1 MVDGGNKEEKTTGV
15 ENLVRHAIKISVII
29 FRVSAALVC
38 FFVVE
43 GKDNNLRVLYKT
55 FPVYFVLKKNLPHT
69 HTTERVII

>member
-1 MVDGGNKEEKTTGV
+1 MVDGGKKEEKTTGV

-55 FPVYFVLKKNLPHT
+55 FPVYFFYFLNLPHT
-69 HTTERVII
+69 HTHQ

>member
-1 MVDGGNKEEKTTGV
+1 MVDGGKKEEKTGV

-55 FPVYFVLKKNLPHT
+55 FPVYFVFKKNLPHT
-69 HTTERVII
+69 HTHTHH